1 MSADRTSSQ
10 TDLLRDELCA
20 ALNVGDLDRAT
31 QLLQA
36 GADINARDEYGD
48 PLLKRVISDWG
59 MIENRFEGSRFEVV
73 RFMLD
78 HGADPK
84 LLNDEDSG
92 PLFSAVIDRNE
103 ELLRLLLEA
112 GADPNRERDYPESL
126 YDYAKFNY
134 RFDTYPETD
143 GMELPEDSAEEDR
156 ANQDTWLEFLDRVAI
171 KHGRPRPTLLRLLRQ
186 FGAKTTAELEGR

>member
-1 MSADRTSSQ
+1 MSAESIPRQADA
-10 TDLLRDELCA
+10 LRDELRA
-20 ALNVGDLDRAT
+20 ALNVGDFDGAT
-31 QLLQA
+31 RLLQA

-48 PLLKRVISDWG
+48 SLLKRVISDWG
-59 MIENRFEGSRFEVV
+59 MIENRFGGSRSAVV

-84 LLNDEDSG
+84 LLNDGGSG
-92 PLFSAVIDRNE
+92 PLFSAVIDQNE
-103 ELLRLLLEA
+103 EVLRLLLDA

-126 YDYAKFNY
+126 YDHAEFNY

-186 FGAKTTAELEGR
+186 YGAKTMAELEGG